1 MRTNLPVTQREY
13 LFPADQTLVSVTDL
27 KGRITY
33 CNPAFIEVS
42 GYAKEELLGQPHN
55 LVRHPD
61 MPAEAF
67 RDMWA
72 TIQAGLPWTGLVK
85 NRRKNGDH
93 YWVQANATPMKD
105 GDRIVGFLSVR
116 TLPSR
121 EQVQGAEALY
131 ATMRAEASEGRLVHV
146 LARGAVLRQS
156 LAGRI
161 GRALKPGQRGVIF
174 GVMVASA
181 SVVAA
186 AVDVAGHWG
195 WAAMPVAAAVA
206 AWAVGRIVLAPLTGV
221 VNDALRLAAGDL
233 ASGVQQGGSG
243 AVGELQQALMQLS
256 VNLRT
261 VVADT
266 RQQIEQLR
274 LAAREIA
281 SGNQDLSE
289 RTESQASSLQQ
300 TAASME
306 EINTTVKNS
315 SEAATLGV
323 RLAAETTSA
332 TGRGDEA
339 VQAVVTTM
347 GGISESSKLIDDI
360 TRTVEGVAFQTNIL
374 ALNAAVEAARAG
386 EQGRG
391 FAVVA
396 SEVRSLAQRSSEAA
410 REIKQLI
417 QQSAERVAD
426 GGVRAGQARE
436 RMQDVR
442 HRVEQVHA
450 TLEGISQAATE
461 QQAGIAQINEAVSQM
476 DSITQQNAAMVEEL
490 AAAAAQLNLQVEE
503 VDNSMRLFRLSK
515 GDRTVAEADAVE
527 MRRAAREPAQPSAP
541 AARAA
546 AAAPAA
552 ARKHAPAAHEAEP
565 EWEAI

>member
-1 MRTNLPVTQREY
+1 MRTNLPVSQREY

-33 CNPAFIEVS
+33 CNPAFIETS
-42 GYAKEELLGQPHN
+42 GYSKDELLGQPHN

-67 RDMWA
+67 RDLWA
-72 TIQAGLPWTGLVK
+72 TIESGLPWTGLVK

-105 GDRIVGFLSVR
+105 GDRIVGYLSVR
-116 TLPSR
+116 SLPTR
-121 EQVQGAEALY
+121 EQVQAAEVLY
-131 ATMRAEASEGRLVHV
+131 ATMREEAAAGHRVHV
-146 LARGAVLRQS
+146 LARGAVLRQNV
-156 LAGRI
+156 AGRLL
-161 GRALKPGQRGVIF
+161 RALKPGQRGRLF
-174 GVMVASA
+174 GVMLLAAGVAEL
-181 SVVAA
+181 AA
-186 AVDVAGHWG
+186 LLGGGWG
-195 WAAMPVAAAVA
+195 WVAVPVAAALA
-206 AWAVGRIVLAPLTGV
+206 TWAVGRIVLKPLAGV
-221 VNDALRLAAGDL
+221 VADAQRLAAGDL
-233 ASGVQQGGSG
+233 ASAIEQGGGG
-243 AVGELQQALMQLS
+243 AIGELQQALLQLS

-266 RQQIEQLR
+266 RLQIEQLR
-274 LAAREIA
+274 LAAAEIA
-281 SGNQDLSE
+281 SGNQDLSA

-315 SEAATLGV
+315 SDAAVQGV
-323 RLAAETTSA
+323 KLAAETAGA

-347 GGISESSKLIDDI
+347 GGISDSSKLIEDI

-410 REIKQLI
+410 REIKALI
-417 QQSAERVAD
+417 AQSAERVAD
-426 GGVRAGQARE
+426 GGARAGQARD
-436 RMQDVR
+436 RIQDVR
-442 HRVEQVHA
+442 QRVEQVHA
-450 TLEGISQAATE
+450 TLEGISQAAVQ
-461 QQAGIAQINEAVSQM
+461 QQAGIAQINEAVTQM

-490 AAAAAQLNLQVEE
+490 AAAAVQLNQQVEE
-503 VDNSMRLFRLSK
+503 VDNSMRLFRLAK
-515 GDRTVAEADAVE
+515 GDRTVAEADAVAL
-527 MRRAAREPAQPSAP
+527 RRAGRE
-541 AARAA
+541 AAL
-546 AAAPAA
+546 
-552 ARKHAPAAHEAEP
+552 AEV
-565 EWEAI
+565 

>member
-1 MRTNLPVTQREY
+1 MRSNLPVTHREY
-13 LFPADQTLVSVTDL
+13 QFPAGQTLVSVTDL

-42 GYAKEELLGQPHN
+42 GYAKDELLGQPHN

-72 TIQAGLPWTGLVK
+72 TIGKGLPWTGLVK

-116 TLPSR
+116 TQPSR
-121 EQVQGAEALY
+121 DQVDSAESLY
-131 ATMRAEASEGRLVHV
+131 AAMRAEAAEGRLEHV

-156 LAGRI
+156 LAGGLR
-161 GRALKPGQRGVIF
+161 RALTPGQRGQLF
-174 GVMVASA
+174 GAFFACVAVA
-181 SVVAA
+181 EVVAEF
-186 AVDVAGHWG
+186 AGSWG
-195 WAAMPVAAAVA
+195 WVGVPMAAALA
-206 AWAVGRIVLAPLTGV
+206 TWAVACIVLAPLAGV
-221 VNDALRLAAGDL
+221 VSDAQRLAAGDL
-233 ASGVQQGGSG
+233 ASGVQQGGRG
-243 AVGELQQALMQLS
+243 AIGELQQALMQLS

-274 LAAREIA
+274 LAAAEIA
-281 SGNQDLSE
+281 SGNQDLSA

-306 EINTTVKNS
+306 QINTTVKNS
-315 SEAATLGV
+315 SDAAQLGV
-323 RLAAETTSA
+323 RLAAETASA
-332 TGRGDEA
+332 AGRGDEA
-339 VQAVVTTM
+339 VQALATAMV
-347 GGISESSKLIDDI
+347 GISDSSKLIDEI

-396 SEVRSLAQRSSEAA
+396 SEVRSLARRSSEAA

-417 QQSAERVAD
+417 AQSAERVGD
-426 GGVRAGQARE
+426 GGVRAGQARD
-436 RMQDVR
+436 RMREVHQ
-442 HRVEQVHA
+442 RVQQVHT
-450 TLEGISQAATE
+450 TLEGISQAASE
-461 QQAGIAQINEAVSQM
+461 QRAGIAQINEAVSQM

-490 AAAAAQLNLQVEE
+490 AAAAVQLNQQVEE
-503 VDNSMRLFRLSK
+503 VDNSMRLFRLTK
-515 GDRTVAEADAVE
+515 GDQTVAEADAVQL
-527 MRRAAREPAQPSAP
+527 RRGARGGRPVTGPAPQA
-541 AARAA
+541 
-546 AAAPAA
+546 
-552 ARKHAPAAHEAEP
+552 AEP
-565 EWEAI
+565 QWVAV